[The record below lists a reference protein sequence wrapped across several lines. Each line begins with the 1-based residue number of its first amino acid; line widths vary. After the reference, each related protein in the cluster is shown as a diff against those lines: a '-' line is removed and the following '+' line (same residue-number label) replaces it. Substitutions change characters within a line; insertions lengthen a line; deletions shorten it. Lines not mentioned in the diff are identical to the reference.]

1 MNMIILTGRFG
12 MGHVKAAE
20 AIREQILKEKKAD
33 KVEII
38 DFMDYMFPTMS
49 SHIYKGFNFLV
60 SRCSGLYN
68 ALNKAAGKSGGV
80 PLKAAVTKKI
90 DRLLEEH
97 QAAAVIVAFP
107 VCSQYISAYKRMRR
121 CDIPLYTFITD
132 ITAHE
137 EWIAPGTDKYFV
149 GDIST
154 KNTLLS
160 KGVEEERIVISGI
173 PVRDCFSSEGE
184 QKKEDKKEVLIMG
197 GGLGLI
203 PSSQE
208 FLKKLVQREDI
219 KVTLIAGKNEKLR
232 REIKDKYPQI
242 ETIGYTDS
250 VDIYMKRADVIVTKA
265 GGITTFEA
273 MAARTPLYIIKPF
286 LEQEYGNARY
296 IEEHNIGRVVWNEQ
310 TDEAEDIIRFLEN
323 DDLREVMKA
332 NMKTITQSFEKKI
345 NFAA

>member
-173 PVRDCFSSEGE
+173 PVRDCFSYEGE
-184 QKKEDKKEVLIMG
+184 QKKEDQKEVLIMG